1 MKRGSWAIAMALG
14 LCSAAAAQDGGK
26 LPWKGKTDDP
36 KAAMAEAKQQGRP
49 MLLFFTS
56 EG

>member
-1 MKRGSWAIAMALG
+1 MKRASWAFAMALG
-14 LCSAAAAQDGGK
+14 LCSAASAQDGGK